1 MSDHQM
7 FREWPAAYVLGA
19 LDAEE
24 RRDFES
30 HLGECRACADEVASF
45 APIPGLLASVETVE
59 PPTVPERIA
68 ELAVERVRSDVESI
82 LVSRNR
88 WRIAA
93 AVAIV
98 AMLAVMVPAVVG
110 EEPSAPAAV
119 FELEAGAQ
127 ATGQIA
133 MDTRF
138 WGTALEF
145 ELRDL
150 PTLDRYEAWVVSSTG
165 EWQQVAAW
173 GPTPAGNARLSGS
186 SSIQLEDI
194 DSVVITAGGRA
205 EAVGT
210 AKP

>member
-1 MSDHQM
+1 MKDHQI

-19 LDAEE
+19 LDADE

-30 HLGECRACADEVASF
+30 HLSECRECADEVASF
-45 APIPGLLASVETVE
+45 APIPGLLARIETVE
-59 PPTVPERIA
+59 SPAAPERIA
-68 ELAVERVRSDVESI
+68 ELAVERVRSDWRGV
-82 LVSRNR
+82 VRSRNR

-98 AMLAVMVPAVVG
+98 AMLAVMVPAIVG
-110 EEPSAPAAV
+110 EEPAAPAAV

-145 ELRDL
+145 ELQEL
-150 PTLDRYEAWVVSSTG
+150 PTHDRYEAWVVSSAG

-173 GPTPAGNARLSGS
+173 GPTPAGSARLLGS
-186 SSIQLEDI
+186 SSIQLADI
-194 DSVVITAGGRA
+194 DSVVITSGGRDDSIA
-205 EAVGT
+205 T
-210 AKP
+210 ARP